1 MRGMMWDA
9 LGTVRDVGRLQ
20 EIASVLIRYG
30 FGDVVRRIGMADV
43 LERAGRLLHWHNA
56 EGMLRMSAAVR
67 VRRAM
72 EELGPTFVKLGQVLA
87 TRVDLLPPEWTDELS
102 ELQNAV
108 PALPFE
114 QIRDQLLA
122 DLGVPPEQVFARFD
136 ERPLAAASLAQT
148 HRAWL
153 HDGSPVVLKVRRP
166 GIRDVVEADLR
177 LLARLAEIVEAR
189 APDLQRYRPKEVVH
203 QFTVSLRREL
213 DFAAECRNAER
224 IAANFA
230 GNGDVLIPAVHWQWT
245 CESLNVQDF
254 VDGIPGRDLAAVD
267 AAGLDRVRLAEL
279 GAGIVLKMVLED
291 GCFHADPHPGNIFY
305 MRDGRICMIDF
316 GMVGRISEQRRQ
328 QVAQLLYGMVEHD
341 AEIVVDVL
349 LEWAAGGLDVDEMR
363 LQQEIGTFVD
373 QYRGVP
379 LKELRI
385 GSMLGD
391 VTAILREHALT
402 LPADLALMIKT
413 FLSLEGMGRQL
424 DPDFD
429 MASAA
434 RPFLQRALLQRFGP
448 KHVLRRGRRTLSG
461 AIDLIGDLP
470 RDLKRLLQAARRGRL
485 QLHVETQSLKAFGA
499 QINRAANRLTMGIV
513 TAALLIGSS
522 IVMNS
527 VGGISSRWLL
537 AIGVTGFLGAALCGI
552 WILISIWRSGR
563 D

>member
-1 MRGMMWDA
+1 MWEA
-9 LGTVRDVGRLQ
+9 LGTVRDLGRLQ

-56 EGMLRMSAAVR
+56 EEMLRMSAGVR
-67 VRRAM
+67 VRRAL

-87 TRVDLLPPEWTDELS
+87 TRVDLLPPDWTAELS

-108 PALPFE
+108 PALPFA
-114 QIRDQLLA
+114 QIRAQLVA
-122 DLGVPPEQVFARFD
+122 DLGAPPETVFARFD
-136 ERPLAAASLAQT
+136 ETPLAAASLAQT

-153 HDGSPVVLKVRRP
+153 EDGSAVVLKVRRP

-189 APDLQRYRPKEVVH
+189 APDLQRYRPSEVVH

-224 IAANFA
+224 IADNFA
-230 GNGDVLIPAVHWQWT
+230 GDACVLIPSVHWQWT

-254 VDGIPGRDLAAVD
+254 VDGIPGRDLAEVD
-267 AAGLDRVRLAEL
+267 AAGLDRVGLARL

-305 MRDGRICMIDF
+305 LRDGRIGIIDF
-316 GMVGRISEQRRQ
+316 GMVGCISERRRY
-328 QVAQLLYGMVEHD
+328 QVATLLYGMVDHD
-341 AEIVVDVL
+341 AEAVTDVL
-349 LEWAAGGLDVDEMR
+349 LEWGSGDFNVDEAR
-363 LQQEIGTFVD
+363 LQQDIGAFVD

-379 LKELRI
+379 LKDLRI
-385 GSMLGD
+385 GAMLAD

-402 LPADLALMIKT
+402 LPADLALMIKA
-413 FLSLEGMGRQL
+413 FLTLEGMGRQL

-429 MASAA
+429 MASEA
-434 RPFLQRALLQRFGP
+434 RPYLRRALLQRFAP
-448 KHVLRRGRRTLSG
+448 QEMLRRGRRSLTG
-461 AIDLIGDLP
+461 AIELLGDLP
-470 RDLKRLLQAARRGRL
+470 RDVRRLLQAARRGRL
-485 QLHVETQSLKAFGA
+485 QLHVETRSLKGFGD
-499 QINRAANRLTMGIV
+499 QVNRAANRLTMGIV
-513 TAALLIGSS
+513 TAALVIGSS

-537 AIGVTGFLGAALCGI
+537 ALGVAGFVGAGLCGI
-552 WILISIWRSGR
+552 WILFSIWRSGR
-563 D
+563 

>member
-1 MRGMMWDA
+1 MVMWDA
-9 LGTVRDVGRLQ
+9 LGTVRDLGRLQ

-43 LERAGRLLHWHNA
+43 LERAGRLLHWHKA

-67 VRRAM
+67 VRRAL
-72 EELGPTFVKLGQVLA
+72 EDLGPTFVKLGQVLA

-114 QIRDQLLA
+114 QIRGQLLA
-122 DLGVPPEQVFARFD
+122 DLGMPPEQVFARFD
-136 ERPLAAASLAQT
+136 ETALAAASLAQT

-153 HDGSPVVLKVRRP
+153 QDGRAVVLKVRRP
-166 GIRDVVEADLR
+166 GIREVIEADLR

-213 DFAAECRNAER
+213 DFVAECRNAER
-224 IAANFA
+224 IAAGFA
-230 GNGDVLIPAVHWQWT
+230 GHDEVVIPAVHWQWT
-245 CESLNVQDF
+245 CASLNVQDF

-267 AAGLDRVRLAEL
+267 AAGLDRVQLAQR

-305 MRDGRICMIDF
+305 MRDGRIGIIDF
-316 GMVGRISEQRRQ
+316 GMVGRISEQRRL
-328 QVAQLLYGMVEHD
+328 QVAQLLYGLVEHD
-341 AEIVVDVL
+341 TELVVDVL
-349 LEWAAGGLDVDEMR
+349 LEWAAGGLEVDEAR

-379 LKELRI
+379 LKALRI
-385 GSMLGD
+385 GAMLAD
-391 VTAILREHALT
+391 ITAILREHALS
-402 LPADLALMIKT
+402 LPPDLALMIKA

-429 MASAA
+429 MASEA
-434 RPFLQRALLQRFGP
+434 RPYLRGVLLRRFAP
-448 KHVLRRGRRTLSG
+448 SQVLRRGRRTLGG

-513 TAALLIGSS
+513 TAALVIGSS

-527 VGGISSRWLL
+527 VGGIASRWLL
-537 AIGVTGFLGAALCGI
+537 GIGVAGFIGAALCGI
-552 WILISIWRSGR
+552 WILVSIWRSGR